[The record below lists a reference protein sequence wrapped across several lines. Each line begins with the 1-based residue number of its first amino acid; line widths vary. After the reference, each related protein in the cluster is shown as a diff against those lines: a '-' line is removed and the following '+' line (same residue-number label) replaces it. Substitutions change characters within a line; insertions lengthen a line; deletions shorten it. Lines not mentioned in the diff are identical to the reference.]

1 LDFDVPE
8 ETDGGQLRNRREKN
22 LTLYFGSI
30 LSNTMTPSDKNT
42 FADRLK
48 SLMEA
53 AEMSQADLVKSGVIS
68 KSYLSEILSGKHPP
82 PDVSIIKGF
91 CRALRAAKTIEN
103 ELILLAGKEFEHI
116 LANEAAAD
124 FLRKTVENGWGEEE
138 WQRHNQLV
146 DIALPQKKKIPDFD

>member
-1 LDFDVPE
+1 
-8 ETDGGQLRNRREKN
+8 
-22 LTLYFGSI
+22 
-30 LSNTMTPSDKNT
+30 MTPSHQNT

-53 AEMSQADLVKSGVIS
+53 ADMTQADLAKSGIIS
-68 KSYLSEILSGKHPP
+68 KSYLSGILSGKHPP

-91 CRALRAAKTIEN
+91 CRELRVDKTIEN

-124 FLRKTVENGWGEEE
+124 FLRRTVENDWGEEE
-138 WQRHNQLV
+138 WQKHNQLV
-146 DIALPQKKKIPDFD
+146 DIAIPGKKKPLDFD